1 MEVTI
6 FIYNIF
12 LIILCSIVLTLSGF
26 YYLKTKNKCYF
37 GIIVLFSLYL
47 FNNIVVYTTEFIK
60 TFSLSY
66 NNLFISIPTYK
77 TLILISIL
85 AAYIMINNIFLN
97 LKNPKIWYFA
107 LAFLTIFLLI
117 ILVMER
123 TAFKVWLFFLPGDI
137 FFIVFNIYILNILR
151 NKELTK
157 GNELLRCYKKILKYF
172 LLMSCLV
179 LIEDIFVIFKIDIYT
194 DTILHITNRN
204 FSEDILRISQSIMIV
219 YYFFNYYPF
228 ESNQK
233 EERHI
238 ILSGSN
244 YKPASKDKKNEDKY
258 NYYIFHLFC
267 KTYLFTIREQEVF
280 QHLLE
285 EKNNK
290 VISESLYISV
300 GTVKAH
306 VHNIFI
312 KAKVSNRRELAQ
324 TYNKWKENQIA
335 SI

>member
-107 LAFLTIFLLI
+107 LAFLTFFLLI

-157 GNELLRCYKKILKYF
+157 GNELLRCYKKIMKYF
-172 LLMSCLV
+172 LLMSCFV
-179 LIEDIFVIFKIDIYT
+179 LIEDIFVINNGVVNDTVRNTINLSIKGQRTGYICGYT
-194 DTILHITNRN
+194 IGNYILIPEISHI
-204 FSEDILRISQSIMIV
+204 F
-219 YYFFNYYPF
+219 
-228 ESNQK
+228 
-233 EERHI
+233 
-238 ILSGSN
+238 
-244 YKPASKDKKNEDKY
+244 YKPFFY
-258 NYYIFHLFC
+258 
-267 KTYLFTIREQEVF
+267 Q
-280 QHLLE
+280 
-285 EKNNK
+285 
-290 VISESLYISV
+290 SLQLRAAPP
-300 GTVKAH
+300 GK
-306 VHNIFI
+306 
-312 KAKVSNRRELAQ
+312 
-324 TYNKWKENQIA
+324 
-335 SI
+335 